1 MELGQQA
8 PQEPGRSGTRL
19 ASAVDEFLGFLA
31 GDQISCS
38 GKAVAVLT
46 DDRGE
51 FAREFAQRAGSG
63 TVTVFPRIRVPGDVG
78 SSGSGAAV
86 RVIPSPSP
94 PLPSRAE
101 EFDLVI
107 VWHSIE
113 RRSETVAWCRE
124 VGRIVKPSG
133 VVAVA
138 VALHEDMNNVEGGGR
153 GVPDDSPGTER
164 GGSPPPVAISLEDVQ
179 RGLLAGGLAITK
191 VALYAPPKDITGE
204 CEGAQLAEQVIEASL
219 LLAVPWE
226 VPVAE
231 EHRYFRER
239 IRALFRQ
246 PAVTK
251 PTAGFQTASGRGEAE
266 VSGLE
271 SDPSPRTNGPISKTA
286 AEPLEAVAAHPP
298 TYDWVEAHYSDAA
311 DQVLRFLAESDVV
324 VEDRRVADVGCGDG
338 LIDLGICERGHPKEM
353 LGFDVRPFSPGQ
365 LTARTAVSRSAGGL
379 PGALSFVTSEPRQ
392 IPAPSR
398 HFDIVISWSAF
409 EHMSDPVAMATEI
422 HRILT
427 PDGTLLV
434 QLWPFFK
441 SEHGSHL
448 ARWYPAGFAHL
459 IQPIAELK
467 RRIAAVPVGTDPEL
481 EAVADVYLNGITLG
495 NLQRTLMLAG
505 FRIVRVQLI
514 VDPCHIPREL
524 AHHSI
529 LDLAV
534 GGVLLLAKPSGAL
547 L

>member
-1 MELGQQA
+1 MAVAQQA
-8 PQEPGRSGTRL
+8 SQEPGRSGTRL
-19 ASAVDEFLGFLA
+19 ASAVDELLRFLA

-38 GKAVAVLT
+38 GKAVAILT

-51 FAREFAQRAGSG
+51 FAREIAQRAGSR
-63 TVTVFPRIRVPGDVG
+63 TVTVFPRTRVPGAVG
-78 SSGSGAAV
+78 SSGPEAAV
-86 RVIPSPSP
+86 HVIPAPSP

-138 VALHEDMNNVEGGGR
+138 VALHEDMSNVEGGGG
-153 GVPDDSPGTER
+153 GVPDDGPGEAR
-164 GGSPPPVAISLEDVQ
+164 SGSPPPVAISLEDVQ

-191 VALYAPPKDITGE
+191 VALYAPPKDIARE
-204 CEGAQLAEQVIEASL
+204 CEGAQLADQVIEGSL

-226 VPVAE
+226 VPVAAG
-231 EHRYFRER
+231 HRYFRER
-239 IRALFRQ
+239 IRRLSRQ
-246 PAVTK
+246 PAH
-251 PTAGFQTASGRGEAE
+251 Q
-266 VSGLE
+266 
-271 SDPSPRTNGPISKTA
+271 TA
-286 AEPLEAVAAHPP
+286 AEPLEAIAPHPP
-298 TYDWVEAHYSDAA
+298 TYDWVKAHYSDAA

-338 LIDLGICERGHPKEM
+338 LIDLGICERGHPKEL
-353 LGFDVRPFSPGQ
+353 LGFDVRPPGPGQ
-365 LTARTAVSRSAGGL
+365 LAQLSAVSRSAGGL
-379 PGALSFVTSEPRQ
+379 PSALSFVASEPRQ

-398 HFDIVISWSAF
+398 RFDIVISWSAF
-409 EHMSDPVAMATEI
+409 EHMSDPVAMAAEI
-422 HRILT
+422 HRILRS
-427 PDGTLLV
+427 DGTLLV
-434 QLWPFFK
+434 QLWPFFM

-448 ARWYPAGFAHL
+448 SRWYPAGFAHL
-459 IQPIAELK
+459 VQPMAELK
-467 RRIAAVPVGTDPEL
+467 RRRADVAEASDPEL

-495 NLQRTLMLAG
+495 SLQRTLMLAG

-514 VDPCHIPREL
+514 VDPCHIPRQL

-534 GGVLLLAKPSGAL
+534 GGVLLLAKPSDAL